1 MVKKVIKTANIFVLL
16 SIVSLV
22 FFSGCSL
29 FGGAEE
35 ESPQEASSGGR
46 KRSSRR
52 RGLTSSIITTI
63 TLWDCLEPRE
73 RMALM
78 ESRDQF
84 LSTHRD
90 INIEARH
97 FRSQEELEDQ
107 FEAASLAGAGPQL
120 LLLDFDG
127 VYRLAPSNVVKEIVD
142 EVDYAF
148 VLTGLREIASYNS
161 RDYIVPFRAYDFL
174 MLFYNR
180 DLVENVPRDFEE
192 VFSYIQQIEDQEG
205 TEEQYGFLLN
215 ESQADWVIPFIGGY
229 NGWIIDYASNSLTLD
244 SQAMQKTLEFLD
256 YSYNQIGPAA
266 GRLRIWGDKRSV

>member
-1 MVKKVIKTANIFVLL
+1 MTAVLL
-16 SIVSLV
+16 V
-22 FFSGCSL
+22 FLTGCSL
-29 FGGAEE
+29 FGGGTEEAAQEAAPEE
-35 ESPQEASSGGR
+35 ENEAIEEE
-46 KRSSRR
+46 
-52 RGLTSSIITTI
+52 LPSSIITTI

-84 LSTHRD
+84 LSAHRD
-90 INIEARH
+90 INIETRH

-148 VLTGLREIASYNS
+148 VLNGLKEISSYNG

-174 MLFYNR
+174 MLFYNK
-180 DLVENVPRDFEE
+180 DLVETVPRDFEE
-192 VFSYIQQIEDQEG
+192 VFSYIQQVEEG
-205 TEEQYGFLLN
+205 RRRR
-215 ESQADWVIPFIGGY
+215 AI
-229 NGWIIDYASNSLTLD
+229 
-244 SQAMQKTLEFLD
+244 
-256 YSYNQIGPAA
+256 
-266 GRLRIWGDKRSV
+266 RLFT